1 MRDFFQG
8 SADPT
13 QFGAIRQQASR
24 REQPTHGDGGANM
37 QLIEVPWGCGYGVGL
52 CSAGLAGRRCPE
64 KEAQREQNLVNALQA
79 DGLSGEEIDLALLEE
94 ERLRHLQDVRAL
106 EFGFDP
112 AIPVADD
119 ARMAAR
125 VIRWVSVD
133 QGVFEKRPCSQL
145 FGGALVIGVL
155 DPVPEPDIQEPRRGR
170 GRKKKSH
177 GKAKGKGKGR
187 TGSDISCHEQS
198 HRRGPPPN
206 APNAPANPAPP
217 PGAAARVYRRT
228 LRTPKPSSRPDP
240 APGAADSTYG
250 SQDQSPPSYGGLRDT
265 DAETLATYGRAYP
278 LHTELGRPIIDGS
291 LEYWEALHGSPLPNP
306 PAAAHSEVPAS
317 RSPRTVPTIRTESG
331 RVLLQGTGDSEEVIA
346 DEVAGRMG
354 RERVIR
360 GWWREVDEWEAGR
373 GEMEVARR
381 QGLVFGQMGLI
392 RCEAGGRRVVDGE
405 LVYYE
410 RPREYSY

>member
-1 MRDFFQG
+1 MCIHTFNVHICGHHTPNVDHNINSHCTKVQAQLHDYKRQPDIEDLVPGFQAWPIPPPRVCPVAPPVKDRLRPRRRWNGAESEANVRGWSQFRESLMRDFFQG

-112 AIPVADD
+112 AIPVVDD

-125 VIRWVSVD
+125 VIHWVSVD

-155 DPVPEPDIQEPRRGR
+155 DPVPEPAIQEPRRGR

-177 GKAKGKGKGR
+177 GKGKGKGKAR
-187 TGSDISCHEQS
+187 TESDISCH
-198 HRRGPPPN
+198 
-206 APNAPANPAPP
+206 
-217 PGAAARVYRRT
+217 
-228 LRTPKPSSRPDP
+228 
-240 APGAADSTYG
+240 
-250 SQDQSPPSYGGLRDT
+250 
-265 DAETLATYGRAYP
+265 
-278 LHTELGRPIIDGS
+278 
-291 LEYWEALHGSPLPNP
+291 
-306 PAAAHSEVPAS
+306 
-317 RSPRTVPTIRTESG
+317 
-331 RVLLQGTGDSEEVIA
+331 
-346 DEVAGRMG
+346 
-354 RERVIR
+354 
-360 GWWREVDEWEAGR
+360 
-373 GEMEVARR
+373 
-381 QGLVFGQMGLI
+381 
-392 RCEAGGRRVVDGE
+392 
-405 LVYYE
+405 
-410 RPREYSY
+410 